1 MRWRLDTMGCL
12 ASRKRTHALGFRTRL
27 SQDSGEVRF
36 DAGNY
41 GDSEFH
47 RLPCANAF
55 APRVKLTV
63 LQQAQLQAGV
73 LRTANPEI
81 SGCTANTR
89 TETTIIQNTK
99 RNAYAPFHKLGI
111 LQGVPVKRDK
121 LYTVWALLRTNIM

>member
-1 MRWRLDTMGCL
+1 MRWCLDTMGCL

-36 DAGNY
+36 DVGNY
-41 GDSEFH
+41 VDSEFH

-73 LRTANPEI
+73 LRTAMKFQDAPRTPERKTQ
-81 SGCTANTR
+81 SSKTPNGMPTL
-89 TETTIIQNTK
+89 
-99 RNAYAPFHKLGI
+99 PF
-111 LQGVPVKRDK
+111 
-121 LYTVWALLRTNIM
+121 TNSAFCKGSL